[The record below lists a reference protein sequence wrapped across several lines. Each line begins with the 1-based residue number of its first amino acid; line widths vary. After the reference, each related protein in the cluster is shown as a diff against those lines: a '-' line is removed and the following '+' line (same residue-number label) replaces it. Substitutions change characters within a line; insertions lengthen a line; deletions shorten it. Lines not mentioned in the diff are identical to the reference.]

1 MSGVA
6 NKPGE
11 AIVEV
16 LMAIEYPEIYKHI
29 WNFFTAKVRILVSEE
44 IAAPI
49 NKYIDQETL

>member
-1 MSGVA
+1 VSGVA